1 MIESKEKII
10 DDFVFKTDYDLNVLF
25 LLDDIL
31 LFDRSQDNNDEDNVI
46 DCY

>member
-1 MIESKEKII
+1 MIESKEKIR
-10 DDFVFKTDYDLNVLF
+10 DDFVFKTDYDLNVVF

-31 LFDRSQDNNDEDNVI
+31 LFDRSYDNNDEDNVI

>member
-1 MIESKEKII
+1 MIESKEKIR
-10 DDFVFKTDYDLNVLF
+10 DDFVFKIDYDLNVVF

>member
-1 MIESKEKII
+1 MIERKEKIR
-10 DDFVFKTDYDLNVLF
+10 DDFVFKTDYDLNVVF

>member
-1 MIESKEKII
+1 MIEGKEKIRN
-10 DDFVFKTDYDLNVLF
+10 DFVFKTDYDLNVLF

-31 LFDRSQDNNDEDNVI
+31 LFDRSYDNNDEDNVI